1 MLKKLLFLTVI
12 LWFSG
17 LHAQETESAY
27 KTKKVIATRDT
38 IHLEEFSINS
48 SFFQLLNTKNEPIDS
63 TFYKIDFQK
72 GTLLLNEKF
81 PSTSDTL
88 IVNYLKYPDF
98 LTKEYGLY
106 KESQVVS
113 NDVGT
118 EKLYKIE
125 NPNAKTVTPF

>member
-12 LWFSG
+12 FWFSG

-48 SFFQLLNTKNEPIDS
+48 SFFQLLNTKNEPVDS

-81 PSTSDTL
+81 TSGSDTL
-88 IVNYLKYPDF
+88 IVNYLKYNF
-98 LTKEYGLY
+98 
-106 KESQVVS
+106 
-113 NDVGT
+113 
-118 EKLYKIE
+118 
-125 NPNAKTVTPF
+125 